1 MSKETLPKVRIY
13 SDGSSKGTSD
23 SPGGYGTIVQF
34 MTDDN
39 KTEKIMEYTEGF
51 KVTTNNR
58 MELMGVIC
66 GLESLTQPSEV
77 MIYSDSKYVVD
88 AFNHYWVNNW
98 QANGWLTATKQ
109 PVKNIDLWQ
118 RLIAAKKPH
127 KCKFAWVKGHDG
139 HPDNERC
146 DYLAS
151 SSSNGVLFERGK
163 DGKLYEVNSKLKA
176 DSGLKVSDT
185 EEPKLTLAEIT
196 KEYIQQIGK
205 DIKDYTVTV
214 NGAKFI
220 LDEEGNL
227 APHPNEDKEKCKKV
241 FETLKKFEKDDKSL
255 NAFRSIMSVGNTDF
269 TFLDKIFDSFF
280 TTSKTIPVF
289 SIEKS
294 SDK

>member
-23 SPGGYGTIVQF
+23 GPGGYGTIVQY
-34 MTDDN
+34 MTEDN
-39 KTEKIMEYTEGF
+39 KTEKIIEYTEGF

-98 QANGWLTATKQ
+98 QANGWLTAAKE
-109 PVKNIDLWQ
+109 PVKNIDLWK
-118 RLIAAKKPH
+118 RLLAAKKPH

-163 DGKLYEVNSKLKA
+163 DGKLYEVSSKMRA
-176 DSGLKVSDT
+176 DTGLTKEDT

-205 DIKDYTVTV
+205 DIKDYIVTI
-214 NGAKFI
+214 NGAKFV

-227 APHPNEDKEKCKKV
+227 APHPDEDKEKCEKV
-241 FETLKKFEKDDKSL
+241 FETLKKFDKDNVSL
-255 NAFRSIMSVGNTDF
+255 NAFKQIMSVGNTDF
-269 TFLDKIFDSFF
+269 TFLNKIFDDFF

-289 SIEKS
+289 SVEKE

>member
-23 SPGGYGTIVQF
+23 GPGGYGTIVQF
-34 MTDDN
+34 MTEDN

-98 QANGWLTATKQ
+98 QANGWLTAAKQ

-163 DGKLYEVNSKLKA
+163 DGKLYEVSNKMKA
-176 DSGLKVSDT
+176 DTGLKVSDT
-185 EEPKLTLAEIT
+185 EEPKITLAEIT

-205 DIKDYTVTV
+205 DIKDYIVTV
-214 NGAKFI
+214 NGVKFI

-227 APHPNEDKEKCKKV
+227 APHPDEDKEKCKKV

-255 NAFRSIMSVGNTDF
+255 NAFKSIMSVGNTDF
-269 TFLDKIFDSFF
+269 TFLDKIFDNFF
-280 TTSKTIPVF
+280 TSSKTVPVF